1 MVILAIALPCGSK
14 IGENGLSTI
23 HYPMPVT
30 AGRSAANWDII
41 AIHPA
46 PRMLGDNFCAVGL
59 GMSVRR
65 SVYKANEH
73 ALGESCNRNPKGF
86 EMTPPEG
93 LLTRLPPGSRI
104 LFIRLRSLGDTILST
119 PLYAALKAWR
129 PDLRLSAL
137 VEEPFD
143 EALRRNPDLESVFPL
158 QIRGTDQRSTA
169 KARWQTLRQI
179 RRNRFECCI
188 NLHGGT
194 TSAWLT
200 GMSGARHR
208 IGLHGYRNSFCYTVR
223 TRLPPPPP
231 GVRWHSARFQLEW
244 LYRLGLEE
252 GPAPPARL
260 FPDPDLRSNLE
271 VRLRDA
277 GLPPSRPVC
286 VIQPSSRFHTKE
298 WTDAGFA
305 QISDTLQ
312 NEYGYA
318 TLLVGTEEE
327 ESKIRRV
334 AGLCRT
340 RPASIRGLSISELT
354 WVLDQAS
361 LFMGNDSGPTHM
373 AAALGVPVLVLF
385 GSSDS
390 DLWRPWQAAHEIVQN
405 PFECNPCPG
414 YRCDVYGQP
423 RCILSI
429 TPDQVKEALQRLL
442 ERTGSLE
449 SKQV

>member
-1 MVILAIALPCGSK
+1 M
-14 IGENGLSTI
+14 
-23 HYPMPVT
+23 
-30 AGRSAANWDII
+30 R
-41 AIHPA
+41 
-46 PRMLGDNFCAVGL
+46 
-59 GMSVRR
+59 
-65 SVYKANEH
+65 
-73 ALGESCNRNPKGF
+73 
-86 EMTPPEG
+86 PPEG
-93 LLTRLPPGSRI
+93 LLTRLAPGSGI
-104 LFIRLRSLGDTILST
+104 LFIRLRSLGDTVLST

-143 EALRRNPDLESVFPL
+143 EALYRNPDLESVFPL
-158 QIRGTDQRSTA
+158 QVRGTRQRSTTR
-169 KARWQTLRQI
+169 ARWQTLRQI
-179 RRNRFECCI
+179 RRKRFDCCI
-188 NLHGGT
+188 DLHGGT

-200 GMSGARHR
+200 GMSGARYR
-208 IGLHGYRNSFCYTVR
+208 IGLHRYRNSFCYNVR
-223 TRLPPPPP
+223 TRLPSPPS

-260 FPDPDLRSNLE
+260 LSDPGLRSVLE
-271 VRLRDA
+271 ARLRNA
-277 GLPPSRPVC
+277 GLPASRPLC

-305 QISDTLQ
+305 EISDTLQ
-312 NEYGYA
+312 NEHGYV

-327 ESKIRRV
+327 EPKIRRV

-340 RPASIRGLSISELT
+340 RPASIWGLSISELT

-361 LFMGNDSGPTHM
+361 LFVGNDSGPTHM

-390 DLWRPWQAAHEIVQN
+390 NLWHPWQAIHEIVQN
-405 PFECNPCPG
+405 PFDCNPCPG
-414 YRCDVYGQP
+414 YRCHVYGEP
-423 RCILSI
+423 RCILSV
-429 TPDQVKEALQRLL
+429 TPQQVKEALQRLL

-449 SKQV
+449 SKQHC